1 MAIWEL
7 GSIKDFAH
15 NHRRKKGF
23 SGPNDAAML
32 KKKEAMMRHSMK
44 EGIAAAS
51 FTITKPA
58 QGKQAKVVCVCFSIR
73 WICEL
78 TQSGKGRRSSAH
90 HVVGCICT
98 NILLSETD
106 GM

>member
-51 FTITKPA
+51 LVPL
-58 QGKQAKVVCVCFSIR
+58 Q
-73 WICEL
+73 
-78 TQSGKGRRSSAH
+78 
-90 HVVGCICT
+90 
-98 NILLSETD
+98 
-106 GM
+106 